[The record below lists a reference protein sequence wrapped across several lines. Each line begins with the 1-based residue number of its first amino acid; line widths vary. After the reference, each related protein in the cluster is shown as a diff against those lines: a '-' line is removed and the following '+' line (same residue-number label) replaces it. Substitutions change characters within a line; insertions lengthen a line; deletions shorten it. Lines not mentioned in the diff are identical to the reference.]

1 MSLNRI
7 FAIAS
12 NVLRETIRD
21 QILYLSL
28 VYSVVLVAAVV
39 LLPQLAASAENK
51 IMLDVGVAAIE
62 VIGLIVAVFI
72 GTNLVN
78 KEIEKRTIFV
88 LVAKP
93 VSRSEFILGKHLG
106 ISAVLAVLV
115 SLMSAIFTIV
125 MAIAKVKIPVTAILI
140 SNFFTFWQLML
151 LGSIAI
157 LFGTFTS
164 SLIAALLTFAIY
176 LAGNSSK
183 DLLALGE
190 ISTSES
196 IKNITRSIYLL
207 LPDLSRANLKNE
219 AVYGILPS
227 VADLFNNGV
236 YILAYA
242 LLMLSIAILLFSNRQ
257 F

>member
-1 MSLNRI
+1 MSFNRI

-12 NVLRETIRD
+12 NVLRETVRD
-21 QILYLSL
+21 QVLYLSL
-28 VYSVVLVAAVV
+28 VYSAILVAAVF
-39 LLPQLAASAENK
+39 LLPQLAASGESK
-51 IMLDVGVAAIE
+51 IIVDVGVAAIE
-62 VIGLIVAVFI
+62 LVGLVVAVFV

-78 KEIEKRTIFV
+78 KEIDKRTIFV

-93 VSRSEFILGKHLG
+93 VSRAEFVLGKHLG
-106 ISAVLAVLV
+106 ISLVLAVLV
-115 SLMSAIFTIV
+115 ALMSAIFIAV
-125 MAIAKVKIPVTAILI
+125 MSLANVKIPVVAILV

-151 LGSIAI
+151 LGAIAV

-164 SLIAALLTFAIY
+164 SLIAALLTFATY
-176 LAGNSSK
+176 LAGNFSK
-183 DLLALGE
+183 DLLTLGE
-190 ISTSES
+190 ITQNES
-196 IKNITRSIYLL
+196 FKNVTRAIYLF

-227 VADLFNNGV
+227 VTDLFNNGI

-242 LLMLSIAILLFSNRQ
+242 LLMLAIAILIFSNRQ